1 MAERLTEDQCWTLF
15 EHMFPQDLEDC
26 ALVKELAPEG
36 WDRSPLLLVYHP
48 TAEQVYQ
55 EAVQI
60 RKNLGNLLKKD
71 PVSPE
76 EKPPLTLDAVK
87 RDMIEHAPNPMEE
100 CADLLGC
107 CLWDIFSDNHDVVT
121 AEGTLVDL
129 GSFRS
134 TAGFIADFRHR
145 SNHSHED
152 FGDRGD
158 YMEFYM
164 GTTLIRHRADLT
176 PVYELIFRRMRHIGL
191 SWRYAHPRLH
201 AIDLG
206 SLSNQAE
213 DDEPEALRY
222 DPTESF
228 WQERQLAK
236 RQTERAEFE
245 QSLDEAYRASIEK
258 AHAEPPPAT
267 VRAYQLVYG
276 HDPDGWPPTSED
288 QE

>member
-1 MAERLTEDQCWTLF
+1 MAERLTEDRCRALF
-15 EHMFPQDLEDC
+15 ERMFPHGLEDC
-26 ALVKELAPEG
+26 ALVEELAPEG
-36 WDRSPLLLVYHP
+36 WDQSPLLLVSHP
-48 TAEQVYQ
+48 TVEQMYQ

-60 RKNLGNLLKKD
+60 RANLRNLLKKD
-71 PVSPE
+71 PLAPE
-76 EKPPLTLDAVK
+76 EEAPLTLDAVK
-87 RDMIEHAPNPMEE
+87 RDMIERAPNPVEE

-121 AEGTLVDL
+121 AEGILVDL

-134 TAGFIADFRHR
+134 TAGFIADFRYGR
-145 SNHSHED
+145 NHSPED

-158 YMEFYM
+158 DMEFYM

-191 SWRYAHPRLH
+191 RWHYAHPRLY

-206 SLSNQAE
+206 SLPDQAE
-213 DDEPEALRY
+213 DDVPEALRY

-228 WQERQLAK
+228 WRERRLAERQA
-236 RQTERAEFE
+236 ERAEFQ
-245 QSLDEAYRASIEK
+245 QSLDEAYRASIQN
-258 AHAEPPPAT
+258 ARDRPPPAT

-276 HDPDGWPPTSED
+276 RDPDGWPLPSQN

>member
-1 MAERLTEDQCWTLF
+1 MTESLTEDQCWALF
-15 EHMFPQDLEDC
+15 ERLFPQGLKDST
-26 ALVKELAPEG
+26 LVKELAPEG
-36 WDRSPLLLVYHP
+36 WNRSPLLLLYHP

-60 RKNLGNLLKKD
+60 RENLRNLPKQAPLALD
-71 PVSPE
+71 E
-76 EKPPLTLDAVK
+76 EPPLTLDAVK
-87 RDMIEHAPNPMEE
+87 RDMIEQAPNPAEE

-152 FGDRGD
+152 FDDRGD

-164 GTTLIRHRADLT
+164 GTMLIRHRADLT
-176 PVYELIFRRMRHIGL
+176 PVYELIFRRMQHIGL
-191 SWRYAHPRLH
+191 SWRYVHPRLY

-206 SLSNQAE
+206 TLPNQAE
-213 DDEPEALRY
+213 DDVAEALRY

-228 WQERQLAK
+228 WRERQL
-236 RQTERAEFE
+236 TEHRTEQAEIR
-245 QSLDEAYRASIEK
+245 QSLDDAYRASIGK
-258 AHAEPPPAT
+258 ARVGPPPTT

-276 HDPDGWPPTSED
+276 RDPDGWPPTSEYLG
-288 QE
+288 